1 MYSIRETFEFQT
13 EINISYTFIHSL
25 CCFFF
30 SSSPWGVLIFSH
42 ESSVLFVSEES
53 VWSEITNPFMDSPK
67 KRTLCWGYIYMT
79 QWPNDVMIRHGATC
93 MAAIFDLAY
102 WIAISESCAE
112 MHRLDNQNETSAFKT
127 ARTGIVCKK
136 VNNYDNLHGTFF
148 WNFQRCSSITFYA
161 AYTRWRGSISN
172 HIYYKIICLPDRNT

>member
-1 MYSIRETFEFQT
+1 MLLFLLVFAVRS
-13 EINISYTFIHSL
+13 
-25 CCFFF
+25 
-30 SSSPWGVLIFSH
+30 VDFSH
-42 ESSVLFVSEES
+42 ESSVLFGSEES
-53 VWSEITNPFMDSPK
+53 VWSEITNPFLDSPK

-127 ARTGIVCKK
+127 ARTGIACKK
-136 VNNYDNLHGTFF
+136 VNNYDNLHGSFF
-148 WNFQRCSSITFYA
+148 LQFSTLYFYHVLCSLYKVAWQYKQS
-161 AYTRWRGSISN
+161 
-172 HIYYKIICLPDRNT
+172 HIL

>member
-1 MYSIRETFEFQT
+1 MLLFLLVFTVRSVDFFPRIFR
-13 EINISYTFIHSL
+13 FIWQRRIPIIWDHK
-25 CCFFF
+25 
-30 SSSPWGVLIFSH
+30 
-42 ESSVLFVSEES
+42 SVL
-53 VWSEITNPFMDSPK
+53 DSPK

-136 VNNYDNLHGTFF
+136 VNNYDNLHGSFF